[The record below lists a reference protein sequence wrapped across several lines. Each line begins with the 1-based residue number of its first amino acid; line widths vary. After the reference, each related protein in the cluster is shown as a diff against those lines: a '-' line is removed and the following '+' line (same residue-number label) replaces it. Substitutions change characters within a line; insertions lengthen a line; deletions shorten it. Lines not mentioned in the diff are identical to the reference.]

1 MNAKEC
7 IESRRSIRKFKADA
21 VSTDVLK
28 EIVETARFAPSWK
41 NTQIARYHVI
51 TSQAL
56 KETIANDCVCGFTF
70 NTKTLLQSAA
80 IVVVFLHIQR
90 RPLGNV

>member
-21 VSTDVLK
+21 VSTDILK

-41 NTQIARYHVI
+41 NTQIARSY
-51 TSQAL
+51 
-56 KETIANDCVCGFTF
+56 
-70 NTKTLLQSAA
+70 QSG
-80 IVVVFLHIQR
+80 VKRNHRQ
-90 RPLGNV
+90 